1 MKVRHA
7 AGTDLDAIR
16 SLHIESWQRTYRG
29 MLPDAY
35 LEGSLEKDL
44 SGYWREDRLQG
55 QICCVA
61 HSDGVVGFAI
71 LSPLGPETPH
81 VASVHVARDVQ
92 GKGIARSLF
101 RFLASA
107 LRDQGRDGLCLEV
120 LEGNTR
126 ARKAYSALGGREGVP
141 VPGDCFG
148 HPVTDIPIIW
158 DSLDPLLEK

>member
-1 MKVRHA
+1 
-7 AGTDLDAIR
+7 
-16 SLHIESWQRTYRG
+16 

-61 HSDGVVGFAI
+61 FSDRVLGFAS
-71 LSPLGPETPH
+71 LSPLGSETPH
-81 VASVHVARDVQ
+81 LASVHVAWDAQ
-92 GKGIARSLF
+92 GKGIARALF
-101 RFLASA
+101 RFLASV
-107 LRDQGRDGLCLEV
+107 LRNKGRDGLCLEV

-126 ARKAYSALGGREGVP
+126 ARKAYCALGGREGAP

-148 HPVTDIPIIW
+148 HAVTDIPIIW